1 MRRSVVAE
9 GRGGVRITSIK
20 ITDQISIKLKQTRTR
35 EGHYIM
41 YCVDFFPILATV

>member
-1 MRRSVVAE
+1 MRRGVIA
-9 GRGGVRITSIK
+9 GGWVRTTSIK